1 MIERI
6 EGAPQGVLAF
16 KAVGEVHA
24 EDYDQVLKPAVDEAL
39 AGGGKL
45 RVAFELGPDFDKYSA
60 GAAWDDAAL
69 GFSHLRSWERCAIIT
84 DHDWLRHAA
93 KAFGWMMPGEL
104 RVFAVGERDAAMA
117 WAAEN

>member
-16 KAVGEVHA
+16 RAVGEVHA
-24 EDYDQVLKPAVDEAL
+24 EDYDEVLKPAVDEAL
-39 AGGGKL
+39 AAGGKL
-45 RVAFELGPDFDKYSA
+45 RVVFELGPDFDKYSA

-84 DHDWLRHAA
+84 EHDWVRHAA
-93 KAFGWMMPGEL
+93 KAFAWMMPGEL
-104 RVFAVGERDAAMA
+104 KVFGEDERAAAMT
-117 WAAEN
+117 WAAGS